1 MAKKKLEKQAVMEGR
16 EANDGNGVVIL
27 ADILVVSIYSG

>member
-1 MAKKKLEKQAVMEGR
+1 MEGR

-27 ADILVVSIYSG
+27 ADILVVFIYSG